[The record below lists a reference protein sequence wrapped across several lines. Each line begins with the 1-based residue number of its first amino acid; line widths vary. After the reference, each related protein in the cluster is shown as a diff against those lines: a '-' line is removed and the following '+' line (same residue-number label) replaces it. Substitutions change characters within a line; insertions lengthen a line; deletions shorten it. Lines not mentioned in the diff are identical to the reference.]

1 MKKLAILL
9 TLLIGFAL
17 SAFSQ
22 GTIVDPIT
30 LPAIQLNGYKA
41 TATVYSPLLDQYWD
55 YSAQFKSTFYGLGDS
70 THWRVQTYQTNDP
83 NQTVWNELTEKHDTL
98 ASKVNDS
105 GLITTI
111 TDFGGMWAKHV
122 FTSMSLDTVTIT
134 PYIVRKQ
141 KRSRF
146 F

>member
-9 TLLIGFAL
+9 TLLIGFSF

-22 GTIVDPIT
+22 GTIVEDMT
-30 LPAIQLNGYKA
+30 LPTATINGWKA
-41 TATVYSPLLDQYWD
+41 TATVYSPLLDEYWD
-55 YSAQFKSTFYGLGDS
+55 YSVQFKSTFAGLGDS
-70 THWRVQTYQTNDP
+70 SHWRVQTYQTNDP
-83 NQTVWNELTEKHDTL
+83 AQSVWNEITAKHDTL
-98 ASKVNDS
+98 ATVTDNS
-105 GLITTI
+105 GLITTL

-122 FTSMSLDTVTIT
+122 ITSMSLDTVTIT
-134 PYIVRKQ
+134 PYVVRKQ